1 MLLNVNNVSARY
13 GGVEALRS
21 ISLEVEK
28 GEIVA
33 VLGPNGAGKS
43 TIVRAVLGLKQ
54 VSSGEITFE
63 NRRIDHLNAQKI
75 FAAGIASVPEQRRLF
90 FRMNVVENLQ
100 MGANNRK
107 DKEGIEASIKEVFE
121 LFPRLLERKNQEAGT
136 LSGGEQ
142 QMLAMARAIMAK
154 PKLMVLDEPSL
165 GLAPLMIA
173 NIFEIIKHAKNQGIA
188 VLVAEQNARQ
198 AFRVADRVYILELGK
213 FVLSGTAQEMMKTDL
228 VKNIYMGA

>member
-13 GGVEALRS
+13 GQVEVLRS
-21 ISLEVEK
+21 VSLEVAE
-28 GEIVA
+28 GEVVA
-33 VLGPNGAGKS
+33 ILGPNGAGKS
-43 TIVRAVLGLKQ
+43 TIVRSVLGLKPI
-54 VSSGEITFE
+54 SHGEIIF
-63 NRRIDHLNAQKI
+63 NNHRIDHFAAQKV
-75 FAAGIASVPEQRRLF
+75 FASGIASVPEQRRLF
-90 FRMNVVENLQ
+90 FRMSVSENLQ

-107 DKEGIEASIKEVFE
+107 DKNGIADSIKEVFK
-121 LFPRLLERKNQEAGT
+121 LFPRLEERKNQQAGT

-142 QMLAMARAIMAK
+142 QMLAMARAMMAK

-173 NIFEIIKHAKNQGIA
+173 NIFDIIIQAKKQGIA

-213 FVLSGTAQEMMKTDL
+213 FVLSGKAKELVNNEIVKT
-228 VKNIYMGA
+228 IYMGG